1 MSTASIKETLLQEVS
16 TLPPAYYSEAL
27 RLIKSLKTSKI
38 FVSDD
43 FDVPTAETPE
53 STKTVRKRP
62 KLGGWEGKI
71 WIADDFNAPM
81 EEFEE
86 YM

>member
-27 RLIKSLKTSKI
+27 RLIESLKAGKI
-38 FVSDD
+38 RVADGFNESM
-43 FDVPTAETPE
+43 AET
-53 STKTVRKRP
+53 TKTVRKKP

-71 WIADDFNAPM
+71 WIADDFNAPL

>member
-16 TLPPAYYSEAL
+16 TLSPAYYSEAL
-27 RLIKSLKTSKI
+27 RLIETLKAGKI
-38 FVSDD
+38 RVADD
-43 FDVPTAETPE
+43 FGESMTETSE
-53 STKTVRKRP
+53 STKTVRKKP

-71 WIADDFNAPM
+71 WIADDFNAPL